1 MDAATL
7 EAGIV
12 LAGQIVDAIVKA
24 APAIQKGIVS
34 AEPYVAAIGGML
46 AGTNATQDQG
56 DALLA
61 QLKAD
66 SADFQTPL
74 PEDDGTT
81 TT

>member
-12 LAGQIVDAIVKA
+12 LAGQIVEAIVKV

-34 AEPYVAAIGGML
+34 SQPYITAIGGML
-46 AGTNATQDQG
+46 AGSNATQEQV

-61 QLKAD
+61 QLKTD

-74 PEDDGTT
+74 PDDDGTT